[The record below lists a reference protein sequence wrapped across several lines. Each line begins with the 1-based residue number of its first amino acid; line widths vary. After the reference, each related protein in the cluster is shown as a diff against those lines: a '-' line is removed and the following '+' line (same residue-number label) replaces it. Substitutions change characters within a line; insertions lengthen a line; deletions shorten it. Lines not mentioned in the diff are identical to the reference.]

1 MGSITVGTLNDGAGG
16 YTCTISYDNPTRS
29 GDKVKI
35 KNVKATI
42 THASGNQT
50 RNRIAVS
57 VSINGTSKAYNV
69 ELKRMNRY
77 DEYWPTSA
85 EVTIVDSTGFEFN
98 CLSTSFPIS
107 ATFRSTG
114 YNTSWDQNEAS
125 VSTASNQTIGC
136 PARTYSVTFN
146 ANGGSGA
153 PSAQSKTYGSALTL
167 SSTVPTYSGYDFK
180 GWSGSN
186 GTTYQPGASY
196 TSNADLTLTA
206 IWQAQ
211 TTDLEDIDDIELG
224 EAPEI
229 SWTPP
234 SSSLT
239 YKIKLSLGE
248 WSWESDTISPGSTS
262 EYTYNSY
269 TIPLTVGEQLPDQ
282 TEGLMKCVLTTYSSG
297 TATGTSE
304 KYFTVTVPDAVVPT
318 ISSASFSDGSEN
330 ALNVFLQNYSWV
342 KAQATIAGAY
352 GSTIVSAVLIV
363 GDESKTVVPDSSS
376 LTINSDVIEDDG
388 TVTVSLTITDTRGRT
403 ATSSQSVT
411 VYEYEPPSVSL
422 SVSVSGKTLW
432 INAIPTFSDVSG
444 LNSATIT
451 IDDGPAQTVIP
462 YTGYAVSHNPFDG
475 DENNYTATSTVTD
488 LVTSIT
494 ATETL
499 YPGKGNRF
507 SSLDE
512 DQYYLGMD
520 DEGWKTLS
528 DCDGGITEDGTIW
541 FKLTD
546 GATFSGVGLPA
557 AMDADSDYELLYALT
572 NSNENACV
580 VTSFFEKESYTH
592 SGYTE
597 HHFRFIESTENLRS
611 GAVFHTPSISDDTTF
626 RKYELW
632 GIQIFGATPTEGETV
647 SKEYKNIVLRKISQS
662 DELLTWEIETGV
674 MGLDTPNQKYIS
686 RIQARIDYSGSL
698 KVEIAYD
705 NENDYKT
712 VHESTSDHM
721 KSITV
726 PVNVKRADHFRI
738 RMSGEGIVKLYS
750 FGYLTEDGS
759 MRCLI

>member
-1 MGSITVGTLNDGAGG
+1 MGTITVGTLDDGAGG
-16 YTCTISYDNPTRS
+16 YKCTITYDTPTRS
-29 GDKVKI
+29 GDTVKI

-42 THASGNQT
+42 THDYGSQT
-50 RNRIAVS
+50 RNRLAVS
-57 VSINGTSKAYNV
+57 VSINGTSKAYNW
-69 ELKRMNRY
+69 ELKRSNRY

-85 EVTIVDSTGFEFN
+85 EVTVVDSSGYEFN
-98 CLSTSFPIS
+98 CLNSSFPIS

-114 YNTSWDQNEAS
+114 YSTNWNQNEAS
-125 VSTASNQTIGC
+125 VYTADDQTISC

-167 SSTVPTYSGYDFK
+167 SSTVPTYSGYEFK

-186 GTTYQPGASY
+186 GTTYQPGSSY

-269 TIPLTVGEQLPDQ
+269 TVPLTVGEQLPDQ

-304 KYFTVTVPDAVVPT
+304 KYFAVTVPDTVVPT
-318 ISSASFSDGSEN
+318 ISSESFSDGSEN

-352 GSTIVSAVLIV
+352 GSTIVSAVLVV

-388 TVTVSLTITDTRGRT
+388 TVTASLTVTDTRGRT

-422 SVSVSGKTLW
+422 SVSVSGNTLW
-432 INAIPTFSDVSG
+432 IDAVPTFSDVSG

-462 YTGYAVSHNPFDG
+462 YMGYAVSHSPFDG
-475 DENNYTATSTVTD
+475 DKNNYTATSTVTD
-488 LVTSIT
+488 LVTSAT

-507 SSLDE
+507 NVLNE
-512 DQYYLGMD
+512 DQYFIGMD

-528 DCDGGITEDGTIW
+528 DCDGGVTEDGTIW
-541 FKLTD
+541 FELT
-546 GATFSGVGLPA
+546 GGEIFSGVGLPVA
-557 AMDADSDYELLYALT
+557 IDADSDYELLYALT
-572 NSNENACV
+572 NSNKNAGV
-580 VTSFFEKESYTH
+580 VVSFFEKESYTH

-597 HHFRFIESTENLRS
+597 YHFRFIESTENLHS
-611 GAVFHTPSISDDTTF
+611 GAILHTPSISDDTTF

-632 GIQIFGATPTEGETV
+632 GILVLGTTPKEGVTV
-647 SKEYKNIVLRKISQS
+647 RSEFNNIVFRKIAYGEES
-662 DELLTWEIETGV
+662 LAWKVETGN
-674 MGLDTPNQKYIS
+674 MGLDTPLQKYIS
-686 RIQARIDYSGSL
+686 
-698 KVEIAYD
+698 KVVVRMAFEGQMYVEVSYD
-705 NENDYKT
+705 GDPYKE
-712 VHESTSDHM
+712 VYRKTSERLRSYD
-721 KSITV
+721 I
-726 PVNVKRADHFRI
+726 PINVKRCDHFRFRI
-738 RMSGEGIVKLYS
+738 GGTGIAKIYS
-750 FGYLTEDGS
+750 IGYNEEAGS
-759 MRCLI
+759 EIQ